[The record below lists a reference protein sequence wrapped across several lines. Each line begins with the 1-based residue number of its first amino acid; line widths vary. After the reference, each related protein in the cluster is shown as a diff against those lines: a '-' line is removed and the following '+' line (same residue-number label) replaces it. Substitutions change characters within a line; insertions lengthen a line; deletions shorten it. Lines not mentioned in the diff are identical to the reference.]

1 MMSIDLC
8 CGWPRAT
15 RRSVARL
22 LLSLLAAV
30 GWVVASSAQAQA
42 QGLDSY
48 RIQATD
54 IIVVEVVNE
63 PQLAAKD
70 FRVTTSGEISYPYI
84 GAVKAAG
91 RTTSELQVEIKE
103 RLEADY
109 LVNAQVMVQVRE
121 FRKQQVSVLGQVGR
135 PGLVNI
141 PPERKL
147 TILEAI
153 SEAGGP
159 TRLARTS
166 DIQVTRQGREEPL
179 RFSLEE
185 LRKTDKLV
193 HVEPG
198 DVIFVP
204 ESRL

>member
-1 MMSIDLC
+1 MMSIDSC
-8 CGWPRAT
+8 SGWRRAT
-15 RRSVARL
+15 RSLAAL
-22 LLSLLAAV
+22 LVTGLGLLALGSLRV
-30 GWVVASSAQAQA
+30 RA
-42 QGLDSY
+42 QGLESY

-70 FRVTTSGEISYPYI
+70 FRVTTSGEFSYPYI
-84 GAVKAAG
+84 GPVKAAG
-91 RTTSELQVEIKE
+91 RTTAEVQAEIKE

-109 LVNAQVMVQVRE
+109 LVDAQVMVQVRE

-159 TRLARTS
+159 TRLARTG

-179 RFSLEE
+179 RFSLED

-193 HVEPG
+193 YVEPG

>member
-1 MMSIDLC
+1 MSIDLC